1 MPLLSKYVW
10 HAKGES
16 RLFGRENLF
25 SPKKHLKTA
34 FFSGQILASPHFG
47 RTWRPNCWHQVNF
60 WGTPNG
66 CSRMR
71 VGSCWHWMAF
81 AGVWWCLTA
90 AFSVLWCLEMW
101 EGLSGVSQRV
111 SELLLWTCL
120 RFGFL
125 PGSIWVFRPC
135 LVQQLLYIGKSS
147 KGKIPCT
154 WHFWNIKIPK
164 PPYISSLKIIGLLHF
179 LKFLGLSE
187 KNYNLQ
193 SIWITL
199 YRLIMSYTDPVYRF
213 IIS

>member
-1 MPLLSKYVW
+1 MITITSSTYLGTILDNNRHQEKPTD
-10 HAKGES
+10 AK
-16 RLFGRENLF
+16 R
-25 SPKKHLKTA
+25 
-34 FFSGQILASPHFG
+34 
-47 RTWRPNCWHQVNF
+47 HQQMVP
-60 WGTPNG
+60 GTPKG

-71 VGSCWHWMAF
+71 GGSCWHWMAF

-164 PPYISSLKIIGLLHF
+164 PPYIKSLKIIGFLHF
-179 LKFLGLSE
+179 CWIAWSVRRDLQGHHQLSG
-187 KNYNLQ
+187 KAIKTNCFNQ
-193 SIWITL
+193 TK
-199 YRLIMSYTDPVYRF
+199 
-213 IIS
+213 

>member
-1 MPLLSKYVW
+1 MITSSTYLGTILDNNR
-10 HAKGES
+10 HQDAK
-16 RLFGRENLF
+16 R
-25 SPKKHLKTA
+25 
-34 FFSGQILASPHFG
+34 
-47 RTWRPNCWHQVNF
+47 HQQMVP
-60 WGTPNG
+60 GTPKG

-71 VGSCWHWMAF
+71 GGACWHWMAF

-179 LKFLGLSE
+179 FKFLGPSE

-193 SIWITL
+193 FIWITL
-199 YRLIMSYTDPVYRF
+199 
-213 IIS
+213 